1 MFKATRETRW
11 GIPKGEALWPP
22 EADIL
27 MKRPAPLSSL
37 DANPLR
43 ACGPAA
49 DTLDALCAR
58 AGDRC
63 PRCHAAR
70 YYRLRD
76 GRRRCAAC
84 GYTFTRHTG
93 RFIDRCRLAPA
104 SWLRLL
110 GHFAHGLSVQDTAH
124 DLKIKYD
131 TAHKA
136 YAAVRLAI
144 LCDCLDARPILDERG
159 GLTGFC
165 PNLAAEGLQALCD
178 GCRSYVF
185 SLARLHDDH
194 VTMRLARGL
203 TARETLAS
211 PVRKKVWG
219 PMVYTDRTRHDDAL
233 VFSCCRRGRELYLAD
248 PCRDAVHLDT
258 WPFKALADA
267 WFARHRAFA
276 PEAYPLYLAEA
287 VFRHNHRDM
296 DVSPLL
302 AELVCRFVPK
312 RGDVVFPP
320 HAVQSG

>member
-1 MFKATRETRW
+1 ME
-11 GIPKGEALWPP
+11 
-22 EADIL
+22 
-27 MKRPAPLSSL
+27 RPAPLSSL
-37 DANPLR
+37 DANTLR

-84 GYTFTRHTG
+84 GYTFTRSTG

-110 GHFAHGLSVQDTAH
+110 GHFAHGLSVRDTAH

-159 GLTGFC
+159 ALTGFC

-185 SLARLHDDH
+185 SLARLHGDR
-194 VTMRLARGL
+194 VAMRLAQGL

-258 WPFKALADA
+258 WPSRPWPTPGSPATGPSPPRPIPCTWPRPCSAQPPGHGCFAASGRARVPLCAKTGECHFPSPRRPIRIIRENRRTLFSGRLA
-267 WFARHRAFA
+267 
-276 PEAYPLYLAEA
+276 
-287 VFRHNHRDM
+287 
-296 DVSPLL
+296 
-302 AELVCRFVPK
+302 
-312 RGDVVFPP
+312 
-320 HAVQSG
+320 

>member
-1 MFKATRETRW
+1 
-11 GIPKGEALWPP
+11 
-22 EADIL
+22 

-37 DANPLR
+37 DAKTLR
-43 ACGPAA
+43 DRDLAA
-49 DTLDALCAR
+49 GTLDALCAR

-84 GYTFTRHTG
+84 GYTFTRYTG

-110 GHFAHGLSVQDTAH
+110 GHFADDLSVKDAA
-124 DLKIKYD
+124 DALGIKYD

-136 YAAVRLAI
+136 YAAVRLAL
-144 LCDCLDARPILDERG
+144 LCDCLDALPILDGRG
-159 GLTGFC
+159 GLIGFC
-165 PNLAAEGLQALCD
+165 PNLAAEGLQALCG

-185 SLARLHDDH
+185 SLARLHGDR
-194 VTMRLARGL
+194 VTMRLAHGL

-219 PMVYTDRTRHDDAL
+219 AMVYTDRTRHYDAL
-233 VFSCCRRGRELYLAD
+233 VFSCCRRGREIYLAA
-248 PCRDAVHLDT
+248 PCRDAVHLDA
-258 WPFKALADA
+258 WPFKTLADA

-287 VFRHNHRDM
+287 VFRHNTREQDQL
-296 DVSPLL
+296 PLL

-312 RGDVVFPP
+312 RGDVVFPSP
-320 HAVQSG
+320 AAQSG

>member
-1 MFKATRETRW
+1 M
-11 GIPKGEALWPP
+11 
-22 EADIL
+22 
-27 MKRPAPLSSL
+27 SS
-37 DANPLR
+37 PGTKTLR
-43 ACGPAA
+43 DRDPAA

-63 PRCHAAR
+63 PRCHAQR

-84 GYTFTRHTG
+84 GYTFTRFTG
-93 RFIDRCRLAPA
+93 RFLDRCRLAPTT
-104 SWLRLL
+104 WLRLL
-110 GHFAHGLSVQDTAH
+110 GHFAGGLSVQDAAS

-144 LCDCLDARPILDERG
+144 LCDCLDARPILDEKG
-159 GLTGFC
+159 SLIGFC
-165 PNLAAEGLQALCD
+165 PNLAAEGLQALCG

-185 SLARLHDDH
+185 SLARLHGDR
-194 VTMRLARGL
+194 VAMRLAQGL

-211 PVRKKVWG
+211 PVRKKSWG

-233 VFSCCRRGRELYLAD
+233 VFSCCRRGREIYLAE
-248 PCRDAVHLDT
+248 PCRDAVHLDA

-287 VFRHNHRDM
+287 VFRHNHRDR
-296 DVSPLL
+296 DLSPRL

-312 RGDVVFPP
+312 RGDVVSPSLAARF
-320 HAVQSG
+320 G